1 MSIADLSTLISS
13 IALVGVALSLYL
25 QGGQLRSSQTQAT
38 TAAHIELMKFGLQ
51 YPAVA
56 GDLVGVK
63 NPDEFVRGV
72 ALNWHVSFL
81 QESYSNK
88 TITDKHLRSIAGL
101 IFSTDFA
108 RNWWTMV
115 GNSYSDAATSRREK
129 RFFTIVN
136 EEFQRAKLAS
146 EITGAEIDL
155 PDKPADSS
163 APSS

>member
-51 YPAVA
+51 YPTIA
-56 GDLVGVK
+56 GDLVGVQ
-63 NPDEFVRGV
+63 NSDEFVRGV
-72 ALNWHVSFL
+72 ALNWHFSFL
-81 QESYSNK
+81 QASYSNK
-88 TITDKHLRSIAGL
+88 TITDKHLRHIVGL
-101 IFSTDFA
+101 LFSTDFA

-115 GNSYSDAATSRREK
+115 GHSYSDAATSRRDK
-129 RFFTIVN
+129 RFFAIVN
-136 EEFQRAKLAS
+136 EEFQRTKLAS
-146 EITGAEIDL
+146 EITNAEINM

-163 APSS
+163 PPSS